1 MPLSDLPQIKIIKS
15 LFRKLSVLIM
25 LPENYVNR
33 IILETG
39 LNRQEIKSMVQEK
52 IVESKGLISEGGAL
66 YVVARELAVKISGVI
81 DQSLRLDNW
90 ILDKNKKN
98 KT

>member
-1 MPLSDLPQIKIIKS
+1 M
-15 LFRKLSVLIM
+15 LIM
-25 LPENYVNR
+25 LSEIYINK
-33 IILETG
+33 IIVETG

-66 YVVARELAVKISGVI
+66 YVVARELAVKIPSVI